1 MKCQMCDVGCHCE
14 ESMFYKN
21 LIGPGAGG
29 RGDFPV
35 ERFETLMDE
44 IKDFKPFISI
54 TSTEP
59 LLYDPLPRAVAA
71 AKSRGISVNV
81 TTNGLLLVKRYEE
94 LFEAGLQSL
103 TVSLDGPAK
112 IHDRIRGVPG
122 AFEKVLE
129 GIIKLIELK
138 EKNGSVYPRISINS
152 VITNLNASCLEE
164 LLNAIPLSKLE
175 HITFALMTFCHQEL
189 ADKHNELFGDKYP
202 ATRTCIDGDCDP
214 SKIEVDTL
222 HRELLRVEAAGG
234 GKVHFFFRNTPEFLE
249 KYFHHPDEF
258 MDFRPCLFPWFTA
271 QVTASGD
278 LIGVTRCYPRSF
290 GNILDRPFPEV
301 WNGVEMREFRK
312 ELRKHKRFPAC
323 TRCEGVLY

>member
-1 MKCQMCDVGCHCE
+1 
-14 ESMFYKN
+14 
-21 LIGPGAGG
+21 
-29 RGDFPV
+29 
-35 ERFETLMDE
+35 MDE
-44 IKDFKPFISI
+44 IKDFTFISI

-59 LLYDPLPRAVAA
+59 LLYDHYPGWA

-202 ATRTCIDGDCDP
+202 A
-214 SKIEVDTL
+214 
-222 HRELLRVEAAGG
+222 
-234 GKVHFFFRNTPEFLE
+234 PEPVL
-249 KYFHHPDEF
+249 
-258 MDFRPCLFPWFTA
+258 TA
-271 QVTASGD
+271 IA
-278 LIGVTRCYPRSF
+278 I
-290 GNILDRPFPEV
+290 
-301 WNGVEMREFRK
+301 
-312 ELRKHKRFPAC
+312 PAK
-323 TRCEGVLY
+323 